1 MRLVFIA
8 ALVLGVVS
16 PLSVAPSTAAA
27 GPTPTCGGIKATL
40 VGTAKGNRL
49 TGTPGRDVI
58 LGGDGNDTIRGLG
71 GNDIICGGDGADTIV
86 GGPGDDRLFGQS
98 DAYWADAYGRVRR
111 VGDTLVPGAGDDR
124 VDPGGDGRPVS
135 AGVTAVPDG
144 VSFRG
149 APAGLVINLRVN
161 PVVTTAEGTD
171 SIVTIPTGMRLIGT
185 RHADTVFGTNAAD
198 WISLRDG
205 NDTAFGNGGDDT
217 ISADGTGPAGYDT
230 VVGGA
235 GDDTLTGS
243 SGSDAFVG
251 GTGQDSLSST
261 SVLHQVM
268 RGGGGADTVTFPLP
282 VESGFV
288 AKGHG
293 GQDRLRLLAN
303 PNPAVKARVRLDQK
317 RGTTKVRDVVPTSLE
332 GTIDGFSDVYLPD
345 RATTVYKGTNDSE
358 IVTASSDYRAQLY
371 GRGGADVLIGSNE
384 PDRLDGGAGFDIAR
398 GKKGNDTCRSAERRS
413 SC

>member
-1 MRLVFIA
+1 MRLVSIT
-8 ALVLGVVS
+8 ALVLGVVT
-16 PLSVAPSTAAA
+16 PLGAVPAASAAA
-27 GPTPTCGGIKATL
+27 PTCAGVKATI
-40 VGTAKGNRL
+40 VGNAQDNRIK
-49 TGTPGRDVI
+49 GTPRRDVI
-58 LGGDGNDTIRGLG
+58 VAGGGNDTIRGLG
-71 GNDIICGGDGADTIV
+71 GNDLVCGGEGADKIF
-86 GGPGDDRLFGQS
+86 GGPGDDRLFGEA
-98 DAYWADAYGRVRR
+98 DAYWADPYGRVRR
-111 VGDTLVPGAGDDR
+111 VGDTLVPGEGDDR
-124 VDPGGDGRPVS
+124 VDPGADPRPVS

-144 VSFRG
+144 VSFSG
-149 APAGLVINLRVN
+149 APTGLVINLRVS

-185 RHADTVFGTNAAD
+185 QHADTVFGTNSAD

-205 NDTAFGNGGDDT
+205 DDKAFGNGGDDT
-217 ISADGTGPAGYDT
+217 ISADGSGPAGNDT

-243 SGSDAFVG
+243 LGSDMFVG
-251 GTGQDSLSST
+251 GTGQDRLSST
-261 SVLHQVM
+261 SVLHQVF

-317 RGTTKVRDVVPTSLE
+317 RGRTKVRDLVPTSLE
-332 GTIDGFSDVYLPD
+332 GTIDGFSDVYLPG
-345 RATTVYKGTNDSE
+345 RATTIYKGTNDSE
-358 IVTASSDYRAQLY
+358 IITADLDHRAQIY

-384 PDRLDGGAGFDIAR
+384 PDRLEGGAGFDIAR